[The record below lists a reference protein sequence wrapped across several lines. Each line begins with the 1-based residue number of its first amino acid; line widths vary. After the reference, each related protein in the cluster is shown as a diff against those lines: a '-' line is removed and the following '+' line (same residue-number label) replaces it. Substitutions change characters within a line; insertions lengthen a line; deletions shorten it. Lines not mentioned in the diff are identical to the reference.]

1 MNRAALRYAK
11 AIINLAKDQKNTAEV
26 NDDMLLIAQTISEN
40 EDLKTFLN
48 NPVLKADVKL
58 KVLNSLFSTKVNTIT
73 QGVIKILVT
82 NKRLMLLPFVV
93 KQYTLLFDKLQGVE
107 VAKVTTAIAITDDL
121 KSKVLTKVKELTNKD
136 VTIENIVD
144 ESIIGGFILQVGDK
158 QFDASIKGK
167 LNSLRRNFETNH
179 YEAKI

>member
-167 LNSLRRNFETNH
+167 LNNLRRNFETNH

>member
-11 AIINLAKDQKNTAEV
+11 AVINLAKDQKNTAEV
-26 NDDMLLIAQTISEN
+26 NDNMLLIAQTISEN

-48 NPVLKADVKL
+48 NPVLKANAKI
-58 KVLNSLFSTKVNTIT
+58 KVLDSLFSTKVNTIT
-73 QGVIKILVT
+73 QGVIKILVS
-82 NKRLMLLPFVV
+82 NKRLMLLPFVA

-107 VAKVTTAIAITDDL
+107 IAKVTTAIPLTDDL
-121 KSKVLTKVKELTNKD
+121 KSKVLSKVKELTNKD
-136 VTIENIVD
+136 VTVENIVD
-144 ESIIGGFILQVGDK
+144 ESIVGGFILQVGDK

-167 LNSLRRNFETNH
+167 LNNLRRNFDTNH